1 MSKIVW
7 NGKKIILWVKFYG
20 FNNFWGVKNF
30 VGSKF
35 CLGQNFWGVN
45 IFEGSTKI
53 GGGKCVKEIFLG
65 VGVSTIWGST
75 NVHPP
80 SKKYAPKNFRWCQWG
95 LSWGSSVHRPGS
107 EDPHRFN
114 NINWKKVSKIRWN
127 GEIIK
132 MYFSILH
139 SAPFNFQP
147 YSRGWNTW
155 KKHFWFWNIIT
166 TRNRNITTWNRI
178 CLIDSSF
185 SCLQMPR
192 TQISCPFQINL
203 AKNNIFKAFLAF
215 GPFLLDRDPRA
226 RTPINTSGRDMQDCF
241 HLKNHSH

>member
-1 MSKIVW
+1 
-7 NGKKIILWVKFYG
+7 
-20 FNNFWGVKNF
+20 
-30 VGSKF
+30 
-35 CLGQNFWGVN
+35 
-45 IFEGSTKI
+45 
-53 GGGKCVKEIFLG
+53 
-65 VGVSTIWGST
+65 
-75 NVHPP
+75 
-80 SKKYAPKNFRWCQWG
+80 
-95 LSWGSSVHRPGS
+95 
-107 EDPHRFN
+107 
-114 NINWKKVSKIRWN
+114 
-127 GEIIK
+127 

-155 KKHFWFWNIIT
+155 KNHFWFWNIIT

-226 RTPINTSGRDMQDCF
+226 RTPINTSGKDMQDCF
-241 HLKNHSH
+241 HLKNHSHQLSILKNSHYKIKAGSPVSHSDLSHDLCDL

>member
-1 MSKIVW
+1 M
-7 NGKKIILWVKFYG
+7 
-20 FNNFWGVKNF
+20 
-30 VGSKF
+30 
-35 CLGQNFWGVN
+35 
-45 IFEGSTKI
+45 
-53 GGGKCVKEIFLG
+53 
-65 VGVSTIWGST
+65 
-75 NVHPP
+75 
-80 SKKYAPKNFRWCQWG
+80 G

-155 KKHFWFWNIIT
+155 KNHFWFWNIIT

-226 RTPINTSGRDMQDCF
+226 RTQAEGTSKIAFIVKITLISFQFWKTHITRLRQVAQSVTVISAMTCVTFEDRSSMYRYMYKCIHIAIKPRCLGLNYECTRF
-241 HLKNHSH
+241 N